1 MEGMR
6 VLDELELNK
15 DLALSEDGIVLD
27 GDVDYRDISAENEL
41 VTIYL
46 KSLGNKPL
54 LTKDEV
60 TELAKKIEQGRKL
73 IMELADPKTLA
84 GIDKKKGVCE
94 EDEQEEVE
102 YRFLPENMALAL
114 FPSVVKEKVEKLR
127 AYVLEAKNELITMN
141 LKWVVII
148 AFKYVGRGLSI
159 LDLIQEGNLGLMK
172 AVDKYN
178 YEKGTISTYAT
189 WWIRQ
194 AIIRALI
201 DQVKT
206 IRLPVHKRELLNR
219 IAKVERELTQSLDR
233 APTNAEIASEL
244 AVPLQKIDEIS
255 ILAEEPIS
263 LHTPVGEDSTVEE
276 FCADEGYVSPVTHI
290 ESRELM
296 DAVWKILNTLG
307 FEERTIVQRSLGIGD
322 PDEKTYSQKDIG
334 RYLGIPQWKLAEY
347 EKTAWNKLRYTNRR
361 KELELARC

>member
-1 MEGMR
+1 MEEMI
-6 VLDELELNK
+6 VLDELELNE

-27 GDVDYRDISAENEL
+27 GDADCKDIDVENEL

-46 KSLGNKPL
+46 KSLGHKPL

-60 TELAKKIEQGRKL
+60 TELAKKIEQGRRL
-73 IMELADPKTLA
+73 IMELANPLA
-84 GIDKKKGVCE
+84 LSEISKEKSVCE
-94 EDEQEEVE
+94 EDEQEEAG
-102 YRFLPENMALAL
+102 YRFLPENMDLAL
-114 FPSVVKEKVEKLR
+114 FPTATREKVKKLR

-148 AFKYVGRGLSI
+148 AFKYVGRGLSV

-201 DQVKT
+201 DQTRT
-206 IRLPVHKRELLNR
+206 IWLPVYKRELLNQ
-219 IAKVERELTQSLDR
+219 IAKVERDLAQSLDR
-233 APTNAEIASEL
+233 APTNAEIANEL

-255 ILAEEPIS
+255 ILAEEPVS
-263 LHTPVGEDSTVEE
+263 LHTPIGEDSTMEE
-276 FCADEGYVSPVTHI
+276 FCADESYVSPVTHI

-307 FEERTIVQRSLGIGD
+307 FEERTIIQRSLGIGD

-334 RYLGIPQWKLAEY
+334 EYLGIPQWKLVEY
-347 EKTAWNKLRYTNRR
+347 EKAAWNKLRYTDRR
-361 KELELARC
+361 KELKLALC

>member
-1 MEGMR
+1 MKEIR
-6 VLDELELNK
+6 VLDELESNE
-15 DLALSEDGIVLD
+15 DLALSEDGIALD
-27 GDVDYRDISAENEL
+27 GDADYKELNVENEL
-41 VTIYL
+41 VTVYL
-46 KSLGNKPL
+46 KSLGREPS

-60 TELAKKIEQGRKL
+60 TELAKKIEQGRML

-84 GIDKKKGVCE
+84 GMDKKKGVCE
-94 EDEQEEVE
+94 EDEQEEAG
-102 YRFLPENMALAL
+102 YRFLPENMSPAL
-114 FPSVVKEKVEKLR
+114 FPRTAKEKVEKLR
-127 AYVLEAKNELITMN
+127 ANVLEAKNELITMN
-141 LKWVVII
+141 LKWVVSI
-148 AFKYVGRGLSI
+148 AFKYVGRGLSV
-159 LDLIQEGNLGLMK
+159 LDLIQEGNMGLMK

-178 YEKGTISTYAT
+178 YEKGTISNYAT

-206 IRLPVHKRELLNR
+206 IRLPVHKRELMNR

-244 AVPLQKIDEIS
+244 AVPLQKIDAIS

-263 LHTPVGEDSTVEE
+263 LHAPVGEDSTVEE

-296 DAVWKILNTLG
+296 EAVMEILNTLG
-307 FEERTIVQRSLGIGD
+307 FEERMIVRMSLGIGD
-322 PDEKTYSQKDIG
+322 PGEKTHSQKDIG
-334 RYLGIPQWKLAEY
+334 RYLGIPQWKLVEY
-347 EKTAWNKLRYTNRR
+347 ERAAWNKLKYTDRR
-361 KELELARC
+361 KELETVLC